1 MECEMGGHSTMGYS
15 EKIPIHPEGY
25 VLWRGFMSEK
35 AVLNGWAPNIIKE
48 KKKENS
54 ILNKMS
60 VSIIK
65 DADTH
70 ILVKRGQTPSKSD
83 ESIHSE

>member
-1 MECEMGGHSTMGYS
+1 MEIGGHSTMGYS

-35 AVLNGWAPNIIKE
+35 ALLNGHTQKE

-83 ESIHSE
+83 ESIHSK

>member
-1 MECEMGGHSTMGYS
+1 MDFKIDNGER
-15 EKIPIHPEGY
+15 IPIHPLGY

-35 AVLNGWAPNIIKE
+35 ARLNGEPVKE

-60 VSIIK
+60 VVTIK
-65 DADTH
+65 NADTH
-70 ILVKRGQTPSKSD
+70 VLEQ
-83 ESIHSE
+83 